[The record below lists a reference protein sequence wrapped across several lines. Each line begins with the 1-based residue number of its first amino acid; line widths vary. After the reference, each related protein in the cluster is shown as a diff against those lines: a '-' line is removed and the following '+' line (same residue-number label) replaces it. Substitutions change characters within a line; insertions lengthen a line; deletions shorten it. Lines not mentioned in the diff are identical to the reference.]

1 MLAISLTISKKLISV
16 PLHSPI
22 SEMNIHVICHDGWP
36 NGDKSEVTLKE
47 KMEACMYQADLI
59 TKQGYKFWPFL
70 PPGAGGF
77 CSIEKRGRI

>member
-1 MLAISLTISKKLISV
+1 MQFNIVIRLLLCPSKCYVLAISLTISKKLISV

-47 KMEACMYQADLI
+47 KMEACMYVSSRFNH
-59 TKQGYKFWPFL
+59 K
-70 PPGAGGF
+70 AG
-77 CSIEKRGRI
+77 I